1 MAFRV
6 ARVRGKLSA
15 MLPRHEP
22 AGALRPV
29 KAEMI
34 RSPLRSLFTM
44 IATAPRVSLSHAH
57 RQAQAA
63 LLRRG
68 HIADARASCLDIAD
82 RPWLFVF
89 VSGCRLR
96 SVVLQ
101 LATAGRQSG
110 LAVAQKLLARATRS
124 RASAS
129 PSSTASAMS

>member
-1 MAFRV
+1 
-6 ARVRGKLSA
+6 
-15 MLPRHEP
+15 ML
-22 AGALRPV
+22 ALVVNVGHGMP
-29 KAEMI
+29 
-34 RSPLRSLFTM
+34 S
-44 IATAPRVSLSHAH
+44 H

-63 LLRRG
+63 PPAR
-68 HIADARASCLDIAD
+68 AMPTSARASCLDIAD

-96 SVVLQ
+96 SVVVQ

-124 RASAS
+124 RVSAS